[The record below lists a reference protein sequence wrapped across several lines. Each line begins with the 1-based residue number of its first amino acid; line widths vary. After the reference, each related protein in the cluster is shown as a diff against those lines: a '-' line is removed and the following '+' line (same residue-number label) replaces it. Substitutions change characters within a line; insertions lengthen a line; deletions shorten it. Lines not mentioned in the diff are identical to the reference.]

1 MFFNYYFFNYINI
14 HTQQHINLFFYYNL
28 FNFFKTMYG
37 CRFYI
42 FGGKTIKEED
52 TNVTNLNSIAK
63 L

>member
-1 MFFNYYFFNYINI
+1 
-14 HTQQHINLFFYYNL
+14 
-28 FNFFKTMYG
+28 MYG